1 MHKKLMLLATLFLL
15 LSACTPVVDTPTPA
29 PIVVNTST
37 TTPSPSATLENTPT
51 QIFTTTP
58 RSSDNNIFI
67 NQDDIIDN
75 CFELEDFDTAE
86 LTIDTYSFISFC
98 TNDEEFF
105 PVCEFS
111 TKKGAIT
118 ETYLFQNHHPFTPQD
133 LTSPSGDWFG
143 FIVYEENSKYLSIVS
158 FDGTVL
164 NPEGKKIENDQRV
177 IGWLDN
183 ETLLIDEGPTDYM
196 DSDLR
201 TVYLYNPFRNVTEA
215 MIVFLEKIDKVN
227 LFPTISINHHFT
239 KVFYFQ
245 TSVVEFPYNAVI
257 KNIDT
262 DEILWKGINQYYR
275 VQPQWSMDDSYFAV
289 QNLENDESL
298 FVDYSHNTLVI
309 LDSEEKLIYTL
320 WFNFVDVFD
329 TMAIYW
335 SPDNRYL
342 SLFLRVGDVYG
353 YNQLYLFD
361 METQQLINTC
371 ITNYSFP
378 IMKWR
383 PDSKGFTTLSTNKTT
398 EGQLMYY
405 DVTSNRG
412 YLFPANIENFGWIRK

>member
-1 MHKKLMLLATLFLL
+1 MILVT
-15 LSACTPVVDTPTPA
+15 SSCTPVIGTPTPA
-29 PIVVNTST
+29 PIVVNTPT
-37 TTPSPSATLENTPT
+37 PTPSPTATPESTPI
-51 QIFTTTP
+51 QIFTATP

-98 TNDEEFF
+98 TSDEVAFQ
-105 PVCEFS
+105 VCKIS
-111 TKKGAIT
+111 TINGALN
-118 ETYLFQNHHPFTPQD
+118 ETYLFQNPHPFAPQD
-133 LTSPSGDWFG
+133 LTSPSGEWYGIFDYADN
-143 FIVYEENSKYLSIVS
+143 IKYLSIVS

-164 NPEGKKIENDQRV
+164 NPEGKKIEKNQYV
-177 IGWLDN
+177 LGWLDN

-201 TVYLYNPFRNVTEA
+201 TVYLYNPFRNVTETK
-215 MIVFLEKIDKVN
+215 IVFLERIDKVN
-227 LFPTISINHHFT
+227 LFPTISFNHHFT

-257 KNIDT
+257 KNLDT

-335 SPDNRYL
+335 SPDNKYL
-342 SLFLRVGDVYG
+342 SIFLRVGDVYG

-371 ITNYSFP
+371 IINYGRP
-378 IMKWR
+378 ILKWR
-383 PDSKGFTTLSTNKTT
+383 PDSKGFTTTSANKTG
-398 EGQLMYY
+398 EENLMYY
-405 DVTSNRG
+405 DAMSNRG
-412 YLFPANIENFGWIRK
+412 YLFPANIDNFGWIRK